1 MVHHTVNSN
10 FFWCFALHLC
20 GFSRFSLKPPAFVQ
34 KRHVVL
40 RGSMERKASE
50 SGPEF
55 SHSVGPRCRANVG
68 ATGFS
73 TAEITPVVWVFRV
86 KKTWWW
92 LEHEWIMTF
101 QKQLGIFGNF
111 IIIIIPSDSVIF
123 QRGRYTK
130 TTNQF
135 IFVKKKVESA
145 SWSMLSFQFH
155 HMINMDG
162 SSTMNMFLFSFSFM
176 VEDVNIFM
184 V

>member
-1 MVHHTVNSN
+1 
-10 FFWCFALHLC
+10 
-20 GFSRFSLKPPAFVQ
+20 
-34 KRHVVL
+34 
-40 RGSMERKASE
+40 
-50 SGPEF
+50 
-55 SHSVGPRCRANVG
+55 
-68 ATGFS
+68 
-73 TAEITPVVWVFRV
+73 
-86 KKTWWW
+86 
-92 LEHEWIMTF
+92 MTF